1 MDEASNIL
9 RAALIISAPVFE
21 EFFHRVG
28 VTRPTYLTSYDND
41 WICYYSRLLRREGI
55 HLVWYLFS
63 RDVNRLEVE
72 VHHPTGSEVRFLPS
86 PRLYNW
92 WTVRLP
98 YIRHFSLHLATCSQ
112 MLFRDL
118 RDQRPDLL
126 YVQDYESGRFDVVS
140 FMGAA
145 LGIPVVG
152 QYHGGHSPA
161 HRPLRWLRR
170 WALRRAAYLLSP
182 NTEEHARLKT
192 AYGLP
197 EDRARWFPNPVPVF
211 PMPAGQSAA
220 VRESLGIPQTHRY
233 VMFLGRLVNHHKGVD
248 LLVSAF
254 RGLAGRFPD
263 LHLVIVGTG
272 QDEKLL
278 HEQARSVPRVHFL
291 GWVSS
296 RQRVQELLGASEVVA
311 CPSHEDAFPYTVA
324 EAMTAG
330 RPLVASAVGG
340 LRDLVADGESGYLV
354 PPGDTGALERTLEMI
369 LRDPAR
375 AEAMGQSGR
384 ARIEREFADSVL
396 VPRLARMLRAAVS
409 RNPSGRARAVA
420 GARA

>member
-1 MDEASNIL
+1 VDEASSIL
-9 RAALIISAPVFE
+9 RVALIISAPVFE

-28 VTRPTYLTSYDND
+28 VTRSTYLASYDND
-41 WICYYSRLLRREGI
+41 WICYYSHLLKREGI

-63 RDVNRLEVE
+63 RDVKRLEVE
-72 VHHPTGSEVRFLPS
+72 VHRPTGSEVRFLPA

-98 YIRHFSLHLATCSQ
+98 FIRCFALHLATCSLA
-112 MLFRDL
+112 LFRDL
-118 RDQRPDLL
+118 REQRPDLL
-126 YVQDYESGRFDVVS
+126 YVQDYESGRFDMVS
-140 FMGAA
+140 LMGAA

-161 HRPLRWLRR
+161 HWPLRWLRHR
-170 WALRRAAYLLSP
+170 TLRRAAYLLSP
-182 NTEEHARLKT
+182 NTEEHARLKSVH
-192 AYGLP
+192 GLS
-197 EDRARWFPNPVPVF
+197 EERALWFPNPVPVF

-254 RGLAGRFPD
+254 RALAARFPD
-263 LHLVIVGTG
+263 LHLLIVGSG
-272 QDEKLL
+272 PDEKLL

-340 LRDLVADGESGYLV
+340 ICDLVADGQTGYLI
-354 PPGDTGALERTLEMI
+354 PPGDPGALERALERI
-369 LRDPAR
+369 LRDPDR
-375 AEAMGQSGR
+375 AEAMGRAGR
-384 ARIEREFADSVL
+384 ARIQQEFAETVL
-396 VPRLARMLRAAVS
+396 VPRLAGMLRAAVS
-409 RNPSGRARAVA
+409 RSPRGPAGAVA